1 MRALSTEWWEWRF
14 AGTFHSRVHHVE
26 KMWNQQEERAGFLL
40 SIRNRRHSLQNE
52 TSVKLRRVVDCY
64 PKRQP
69 SRSALEQALLPEY
82 DERLVPP
89 GRLRIEALD
98 EHSQF
103 LYYFSATWLHSVPRL
118 ERRCNSAFAGPR

>member
-14 AGTFHSRVHHVE
+14 AGTFHSRVHRVE
-26 KMWNQQEERAGFLL
+26 KMWNQQEERAGFLP
-40 SIRNRRHSLQNE
+40 SIRNRRRSLQSE
-52 TSVKLRRVVDCY
+52 TSVKFRRVVDCY
-64 PKRQP
+64 PIRQP

-98 EHSQF
+98 ERSQ
-103 LYYFSATWLHSVPRL
+103 LL
-118 ERRCNSAFAGPR
+118 

>member
-1 MRALSTEWWEWRF
+1 
-14 AGTFHSRVHHVE
+14 
-26 KMWNQQEERAGFLL
+26 MWNQREERVGFLL
-40 SIRNRRHSLQNE
+40 SIRNRRRSLQNE

-98 EHSQF
+98 ERSQF
-103 LYYFSATWLHSVPRL
+103 LYYFSTIWLHSVPRL
-118 ERRCNSAFAGPR
+118 GRRCNSAFAGPR